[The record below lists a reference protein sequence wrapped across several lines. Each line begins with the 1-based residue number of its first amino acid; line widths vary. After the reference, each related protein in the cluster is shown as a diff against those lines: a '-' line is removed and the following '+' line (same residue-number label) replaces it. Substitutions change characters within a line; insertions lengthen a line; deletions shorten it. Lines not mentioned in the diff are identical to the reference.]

1 MTSEQM
7 KQLQKE
13 LHKATQDFIRLV
25 KKQKWNTELRTRA
38 ETIVILAKQFAG
50 QPHEAPMVT
59 HMNIDPN
66 ASQETREVVAEVVK
80 AAYGYKAPKVL
91 TDEPVAWMSDDGEP
105 ISAKRHEDMEHAEHP
120 LLVHYSTPL
129 YLASAAGLTVE
140 EVMRVVA
147 KWDIEASD
155 EAGVEPA
162 TPYGLGDLRSRL
174 AAAMEA
180 KTRKP

>member
-105 ISAKRHEDMEHAEHP
+105 IIAKRHEDMEHAEHP

-129 YLASAAGLTVE
+129 YLASAAGMTVE
-140 EVMRVVA
+140 EVDQCM
-147 KWDIEASD
+147 D
-155 EAGVEPA
+155 EV
-162 TPYGLGDLRSRL
+162 GDPPDNPDHFWQWREKVSARL
-174 AAAMEA
+174 TAAMEA